1 MSKAARRHA
10 DIVKRFPLYEET
22 AHWTPVIIAAEHN
35 DSHALDW
42 LIERGHKRGDKE
54 SRNDWLYPVN
64 RLVLIRDP
72 EVAMNFKLVWG

>member
-1 MSKAARRHA
+1 MNEAARRHQA
-10 DIVKRFPLYEET
+10 LVKRFPLYEET
-22 AHWTPVIIAAEHN
+22 AHWTPVIIATEHN
-35 DSHALDW
+35 DSLALGW
-42 LIERGHKRGDKE
+42 LQDQGHKRGDKE